1 MTHGILFCVY
11 TCPSN
16 EYAIIILNF
25 SLNWLNIKI
34 DTIRILRASK
44 LIPEHVY
51 SFYYYFKLKNKMKFI
66 YVKSSCRAHIHTHR
80 CWLLVLG
87 TLFF

>member
-1 MTHGILFCVY
+1 MAISQVSYSQNSPYYGTPLF
-11 TCPSN
+11 SN
-16 EYAIIILNF
+16 GKFLDLLAYRAIP
-25 SLNWLNIKI
+25 KI
-34 DTIRILRASK
+34 ADDVLTP
-44 LIPEHVY
+44 IPEHVY